1 MAGAIIGT
9 AFPFAGTSAVTN
21 LVTKAILG
29 DGRGEFKLHNLEM
42 EQITRERDEHNI
54 ARQQRLD
61 YENKIR
67 RDQNHAEQTF
77 SNLDDAM
84 LRYYEVT
91 GAPLRDQNSSRQDKD
106 AGITVTI
113 GIAGVVGVLVY
124 IYYK

>member
-9 AFPFAGTSAVTN
+9 AFAFAGASAVTN

-29 DGRGEFKLHNLEM
+29 DGRGKFKRHNLEM

-77 SNLDDAM
+77 SNLEDAM
-84 LRYYEVT
+84 LR
-91 GAPLRDQNSSRQDKD
+91 LSL
-106 AGITVTI
+106 IHI
-113 GIAGVVGVLVY
+113 
-124 IYYK
+124 